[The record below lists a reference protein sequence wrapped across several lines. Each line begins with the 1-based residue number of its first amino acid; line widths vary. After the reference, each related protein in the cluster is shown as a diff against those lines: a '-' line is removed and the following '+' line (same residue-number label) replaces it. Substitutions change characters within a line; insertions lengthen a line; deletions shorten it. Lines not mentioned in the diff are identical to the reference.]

1 MLALT
6 HEVKRRDKSQLMPT
20 QQLSSAAGSSSTAEA
35 GLAKRRKRRS
45 SAGGLSRGT
54 LEDGNS
60 AELHLGG
67 FVSADQRR
75 ESLRPVRVASIVE
88 ISGFFLM
95 FIQAVSLRRVCDVA
109 CLLTPTGD
117 FCVFAQLKTWSFS

>member
-6 HEVKRRDKSQLMPT
+6 HKVKRRDKSQLMPT

-75 ESLRPVRVASIVE
+75 ESLRPVLVASIVE
-88 ISGFFLM
+88 ISIF
-95 FIQAVSLRRVCDVA
+95 
-109 CLLTPTGD
+109 
-117 FCVFAQLKTWSFS
+117 